1 MNKTFT
7 LIAAAL
13 LTACAGAPQN
23 HSCGTTEGTVKVIN
37 DSTSVY
43 QIKGCIPVEKE
54 ADMEWILRY
63 EDQVQ
68 ELDARAATEPE
79 DVDVVFFGSSSIRF
93 WKGLAE
99 MMAPLSVVNRGYGGA
114 SIRDIHYNYDRIM
127 ADYNPKAFVVFCDN
141 DICGW
146 KEGDMTVGEVF
157 DHYRM
162 LFQRLDKDYP
172 GIPVYFLSWKYSE
185 LRAGLRD
192 KQKLVNDIMKDFAE
206 SSRQVTFVDVNS
218 LLVNEDGTIK
228 AELFESDNLHINTE
242 GYLLWTSMLK
252 PHLLEVCGK

>member
-23 HSCGTTEGTVKVIN
+23 HSCGTTEGTVEVLN
-37 DSTSVY
+37 DSMSVY
-43 QIKGCIPVEKE
+43 HIKGCIPVTKD

-63 EDQVQ
+63 EDQLQ
-68 ELDARAATEPE
+68 ELDARAETEPK

-127 ADYNPKAFVVFCDN
+127 ADY
-141 DICGW
+141 
-146 KEGDMTVGEVF
+146 
-157 DHYRM
+157 RM
-162 LFQRLDKDYP
+162 LFLRLDKDYP